1 MLVLTRKLNEQVVIG
16 KQGIT
21 IKIVDV
27 RNGRVRLGV
36 EAPES
41 VRIERGPSH
50 PLPAAAKTES
60 EPVCS

>member
-1 MLVLTRKLNEQVVIG
+1 MLVLTRKLNEQIIIG

-36 EAPES
+36 EAPAEI
-41 VRIERGPSH
+41 RIERGASH
-50 PLPAAAKTES
+50 SQSDVVKAEPQ
-60 EPVCS
+60 PVCS